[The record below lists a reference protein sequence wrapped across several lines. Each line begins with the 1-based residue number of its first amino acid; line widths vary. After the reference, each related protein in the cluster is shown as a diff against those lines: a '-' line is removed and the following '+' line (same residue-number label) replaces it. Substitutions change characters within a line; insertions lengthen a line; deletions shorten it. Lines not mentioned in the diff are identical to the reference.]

1 MRVEER
7 KYTRYIAEYLRK
19 CIEIKFN
26 YRKNDTLDEYFMQAG
41 ELDKL
46 SKSVPI
52 IYVTLTTMN
61 ASTILQQDLCI

>member
-1 MRVEER
+1 
-7 KYTRYIAEYLRK
+7 
-19 CIEIKFN
+19 
-26 YRKNDTLDEYFMQAG
+26 MQAG

-52 IYVTLTTMN
+52 IYATLTTMN

>member
-1 MRVEER
+1 
-7 KYTRYIAEYLRK
+7 
-19 CIEIKFN
+19 
-26 YRKNDTLDEYFMQAG
+26 MQVG

-46 SKSVPI
+46 LKSVPI

>member
-1 MRVEER
+1 
-7 KYTRYIAEYLRK
+7 
-19 CIEIKFN
+19 
-26 YRKNDTLDEYFMQAG
+26 MQAG
-41 ELDKL
+41 ELEKL